1 MTNDFYSRLALR
13 VKELNFSQREI
24 ARRLGLSSPTVNAW
38 FSGKAKNVRYENA
51 IKLAAILE
59 CSPDWLLYGENSPAL
74 KDNSRKEILFGHFQ
88 LILNSPE
95 FVEEGHLGIGLTS
108 SRDGLRAVRMKGLS
122 MEPEI
127 SDGDILAID
136 SNQKQ
141 IENGKVYGF
150 FIGERFTIAKL
161 SLSLQGKL
169 QATTINPYET
179 AQLDPM
185 PVIIGKVLVKLSALK

>member
-1 MTNDFYSRLALR
+1 MTNDFYSRLSSRA
-13 VKELNFSQREI
+13 KELNFSQREI

-51 IKLAAILE
+51 VKLAAILE
-59 CSPDWLLYGENSPAL
+59 CSPNWLLYGENSPVL
-74 KDNSRKEILFGHFQ
+74 QDTSRREIQYGHFE
-88 LILNSPE
+88 LTLNSPE
-95 FVEEGHLGIGLTS
+95 FIEEGHLGIGLTS
-108 SRDGLRAVRMKGLS
+108 SRDGLRAVRMCGLS

-141 IENGKVYGF
+141 IENGKIYGF

-161 SLSLQGKL
+161 SMNLLGGV

-179 AQLDPM
+179 ALLDPM
-185 PVIIGKVLVKLSALK
+185 PVIIGKVLVKLSLLK